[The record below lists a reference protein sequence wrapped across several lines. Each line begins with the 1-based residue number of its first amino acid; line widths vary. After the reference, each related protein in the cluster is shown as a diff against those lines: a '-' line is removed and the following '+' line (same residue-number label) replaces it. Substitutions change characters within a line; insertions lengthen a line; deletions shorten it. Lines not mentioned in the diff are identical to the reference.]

1 MKISKQTSSWEFKF
15 KKMKNKTSIIHL
27 INFLVITMFLGS
39 CDGQNSSEENISASY
54 KRFRDSKLRYEKFN
68 EFLTDF
74 KFSEIEGIG
83 YEEGATRR
91 DPSSIIKVDSLYYV
105 WYTRPQKNTNVVGRR
120 EANDTARAYHWDLS
134 DIWYATS
141 KDGYKWTEKG
151 IAVKRGEKGRFDAR
165 TVCTADILVANN
177 KYYLFYQAAGTL
189 EQGRIPSGK
198 FGGDFLSNKIG
209 MSWASNPNGPWQS
222 MDEPILEVGAPDQ
235 WDGNVVH
242 DPSLIV
248 RGGKYWMY
256 YKSSPRTPYIVEN
269 LKGDVFSKKYG
280 DIVNAWGVAVADNP
294 EGPYIKSN
302 YNPVVVGGHE
312 VIVWPFKN
320 GVCAFVSEGPESH
333 SIQFAEDGVNFHP
346 VAHGLKKPEAAGFY
360 RPGNFTD
367 TDSLPGQGVT
377 WGLSHVLG
385 DWNYLRRVDCD
396 LSLGKAEKVNAT
408 YQQTID
414 WMNKK

>member
-1 MKISKQTSSWEFKF
+1 
-15 KKMKNKTSIIHL
+15 MKNKTNIVLIIS
-27 INFLVITMFLGS
+27 FLVFIVCLGS
-39 CDGQNSSEENISASY
+39 CSKQIKAKEYDSASY
-54 KRFRDSKLRYEKFN
+54 KRFKENKLRYEKFN

-74 KFSEIEGIG
+74 KFSEVKGIG
-83 YEEGATRR
+83 YEKGVTRR

-105 WYTRPQKNTNVVGRR
+105 WYTRPQENTKVVGIR
-120 EANDTARAYHWDLS
+120 EANESSRAYAWDLS

-141 KDGYKWTEKG
+141 PDGYNWTEKG
-151 IAVKRGEKGRFDAR
+151 IAVNRGEKGRFDAR

-177 KYYLFYQAAGTL
+177 KYYLFYQAAATL
-189 EQGRIPSGK
+189 EQGRVPVGT

-209 MSWASNPNGPWQS
+209 MSWASSPNGPWHR
-222 MDEPILEVGAPDQ
+222 MEEPILAVGAPDQ

-269 LKGDVFSKKYG
+269 LKGNVFSKKYG
-280 DIVNAWGVAVADNP
+280 DIVNAWGVAIADNP
-294 EGPYIKSN
+294 EGPYIKSK

-312 VIVWPFKN
+312 VIVWPYKK
-320 GVCAFVSEGPESH
+320 GVCAFVTEGPERN
-333 SIQFAEDGVNFHP
+333 SIQFSEDGVNFYP
-346 VAHGLKKPEAAGFY
+346 VAHGLQKPEAAGFY
-360 RPGNFTD
+360 RPSNFTD

-385 DWNYLRRVDCD
+385 ESDYLRRVDCD
-396 LSLGKAEKVNAT
+396 LSLKKAEKVNAN
-408 YQQTID
+408 YQQTIE